1 MLSTRRRNE
10 LTRPLARREDSKQH
24 IAHVKTEARSRQRC
38 AEPFRAHLTPGL
50 AAAQGIKQ
58 FLHIWEKN
66 KSIRDDVLKWGDEVE
81 YTLIVKDEED
91 GFYRLQCA
99 APKMLQAL
107 NEGESAAPASAQ
119 VVWHPE
125 YSNWQI
131 EGTPAHPY
139 RCYATDLLL
148 VEPNMALRRS
158 IIQKQLA
165 PTQRCVSIT
174 STAVM
179 GLPGFVRPQDPD
191 DDMSVHGPVADSN
204 FLPDSII
211 NPHPRFATLTGN
223 IRARRGAKVDIH
235 MPLFEDEHT
244 AQTPEE
250 AGVDANGTPQPSLE
264 DGIRMD
270 CMGFGMGS
278 CCLQVT
284 LQARDVD
291 EARVLYDQLG
301 VMGPLML
308 AVTGASPFW
317 RGRLAATDA
326 RWNVISQAVDC
337 RTPGE
342 RGDAEL
348 KEGEQRMPKSRYAGF
363 STYIA
368 PRRGESQVCP
378 GLGEDTACEPEP
390 EPAAAEPEPEPA
402 AGTPMRPKP
411 LSGTGRCAVAPPE
424 HLAEYDD
431 VDVPINEEAYQTLL
445 DGGID
450 EVMARHVAWMYS
462 RDPLVIYTEKLEQDA
477 TASNDHYENIQST
490 NWNSVRFKLPPPGSD
505 IGWRVEFRTPELQLT
520 DFENAAFS
528 IFTVLLSRVIIAF
541 NLNLYIPMSKN
552 DANMETA
559 HEEDAVNKQRFY
571 FRKHIIKPDNAVNV
585 ELYHS
590 TSPAIRERS
599 IQGEFDRLNFPTGED
614 HNEYTL
620 MTLDEIINGRA
631 SDEEAES
638 FPGIL
643 PLVHAYLD
651 LIQCDGATRDV
662 LNCYLDL
669 VRLRASGELVT
680 AAKWMRSFITG
691 HDDYKQDSVITPK
704 MNNDLVDACLAISD
718 GSMVPEELLGRL
730 NRRMRMVL
738 QRLAAEEEEGASPS
752 STRDGAAGDA
762 EGGDAWDE
770 ANRRRWEVGRGSC
783 LRARLTRSSTNTSC
797 CC

>member
-1 MLSTRRRNE
+1 MLSTRRRNG

-250 AGVDANGTPQPSLE
+250 AGVDANGTPQPSRTRQSVVKHHRPR
-264 DGIRMD
+264 G
-270 CMGFGMGS
+270 
-278 CCLQVT
+278 
-284 LQARDVD
+284 AR
-291 EARVLYDQLG
+291 
-301 VMGPLML
+301 
-308 AVTGASPFW
+308 S
-317 RGRLAATDA
+317 
-326 RWNVISQAVDC
+326 S
-337 RTPGE
+337 
-342 RGDAEL
+342 
-348 KEGEQRMPKSRYAGF
+348 
-363 STYIA
+363 
-368 PRRGESQVCP
+368 
-378 GLGEDTACEPEP
+378 
-390 EPAAAEPEPEPA
+390 
-402 AGTPMRPKP
+402 
-411 LSGTGRCAVAPPE
+411 
-424 HLAEYDD
+424 
-431 VDVPINEEAYQTLL
+431 
-445 DGGID
+445 
-450 EVMARHVAWMYS
+450 
-462 RDPLVIYTEKLEQDA
+462 
-477 TASNDHYENIQST
+477 
-490 NWNSVRFKLPPPGSD
+490 PPG
-505 IGWRVEFRTPELQLT
+505 R
-520 DFENAAFS
+520 
-528 IFTVLLSRVIIAF
+528 
-541 NLNLYIPMSKN
+541 
-552 DANMETA
+552 
-559 HEEDAVNKQRFY
+559 
-571 FRKHIIKPDNAVNV
+571 
-585 ELYHS
+585 
-590 TSPAIRERS
+590 
-599 IQGEFDRLNFPTGED
+599 
-614 HNEYTL
+614 
-620 MTLDEIINGRA
+620 
-631 SDEEAES
+631 
-638 FPGIL
+638 
-643 PLVHAYLD
+643 
-651 LIQCDGATRDV
+651 
-662 LNCYLDL
+662 
-669 VRLRASGELVT
+669 
-680 AAKWMRSFITG
+680 
-691 HDDYKQDSVITPK
+691 
-704 MNNDLVDACLAISD
+704 
-718 GSMVPEELLGRL
+718 
-730 NRRMRMVL
+730 
-738 QRLAAEEEEGASPS
+738 
-752 STRDGAAGDA
+752 
-762 EGGDAWDE
+762 
-770 ANRRRWEVGRGSC
+770 
-783 LRARLTRSSTNTSC
+783 
-797 CC
+797 